1 MNQLNKSHSKGRIK
15 TIVKSAPNELWYS
28 IFDQEITNSIIR
40 HPFVEQFTWIKPNC
54 ENVNIEEP
62 LIQQIIGP
70 KFYLFENIFPNS
82 ILSIPF
88 IQNSIVNNN
97 GVFISL
103 PSLPI
108 ESSCALSII
117 NKQTK
122 ESNEEKSKLVAI
134 IRTPNTLFKNVLN
147 VDKFMKQPPH
157 MKKTNHFSFHK
168 IELSEKSYWNDKS
181 ENMNKISGNFQGI
194 NFNYECLSSIDIL
207 NAHAEVDPFFFNPLL
222 NNCKDIIFPNNS
234 KISDIYVCVC
244 CNSGDKIPKDLCYC
258 NAIQESK
265 NPPFQPSLKNLS
277 YNAKGSGNNQ
287 FYFSLQQQF
296 GSLLFTKTDFL
307 CYFENDK
314 LLNIETEA
322 RLLKN
327 LKTILCINGSP
338 NVKITPINVKLI
350 SERINNK
357 LIDEKRCSGKG
368 LSVITE
374 GDPSSKDYLSDLLL
388 FIDLSALA
396 SLILT
401 SVNAKISNTQI
412 FEQIIEYFD
421 ILIHQNLFSDNQNLI
436 NPFYF
441 WDLRFGQS
449 IVCDNAPK
457 ICNILKCVPF
467 KEAPSEVIKIIGL
480 LRPTILQRLIWFV
493 TSQVAAGTYLW
504 SLFHLKGVES
514 SPISINYK
522 PHFIDENKNS
532 VNDLYLL
539 IFRINEEISI
549 LCISVVNCN
558 DANL

>member
-1 MNQLNKSHSKGRIK
+1 MNQLNKFHSKGRIK
-15 TIVKSAPNELWYS
+15 TIVKSAPNELWHN

-40 HPFVEQFTWIKPNC
+40 HPFVDQFTWIKPNC
-54 ENVNIEEP
+54 ENVNVEEP

-88 IQNSIVNNN
+88 IQNSIIDNN

-117 NKQTK
+117 NKQAK
-122 ESNEEKSKLVAI
+122 QLNEEKSKLMAI
-134 IRTPNTLFKNVLN
+134 IRTPNTLFKNVIN

-157 MKKTNHFSFHK
+157 MKKTNHVSFHK

-194 NFNYECLSSIDIL
+194 NFNSECLGSIDIL
-207 NAHAEVDPFFFNPLL
+207 NAHTEVDQFFFNPLL
-222 NNCKDIIFPNNS
+222 NNSKDIFSNNS
-234 KISDIYVCVC
+234 QISDIYACVC
-244 CNSGDKIPKDLCYC
+244 CNSGNKIPKDLCYC
-258 NAIQESK
+258 KAIRKSK
-265 NPPFQPSLKNLS
+265 NPPFQPSLKSLS
-277 YNAKGSGNNQ
+277 YKVKGSGNNQ

-296 GSLLFTKTDFL
+296 CSSLFTKADFL
-307 CYFENDK
+307 CYFDNDK

-338 NVKITPINVKLI
+338 NVKITPINVKFI

-357 LIDEKRCSGKG
+357 LIDEKGCGSKG
-368 LSVITE
+368 LNVIT
-374 GDPSSKDYLSDLLL
+374 GSDPSSKEYLSDMSI
-388 FIDLSALA
+388 FIDLNALA
-396 SLILT
+396 TLILT
-401 SVNAKISNTQI
+401 LDSEQISNTQI

-421 ILIHQNLFSDNQNLI
+421 ILIHQNLFSDKKNSI

-449 IVCDNAPK
+449 IVSDNAHK
-457 ICNILKCVPF
+457 ICKILKSVPF
-467 KEAPSEVIKIIGL
+467 KEAPSKAVKIIGL
-480 LRPTILQRLIWFV
+480 LRPTILQRFIWFV
-493 TSQVAAGTYLW
+493 ASQVAAGTYLW

-549 LCISVVNCN
+549 LCISVVNYN